1 MYCIGGF
8 PHAGIRGTGYP
19 NFATSNTHGQIIGAH
34 YSSRMDEGHP
44 ISFRLLERGTAVW
57 TSDDR
62 EVGTVD
68 GVLAT
73 DREDIFDGIVIRTAG
88 GRRFVDAPE
97 VARIAERRVTLSIT
111 SAEAEHLPEP
121 QRAAPEFKANPAA
134 GRLARFFG
142 GGWRRHK

>member
-1 MYCIGGF
+1 V
-8 PHAGIRGTGYP
+8 
-19 NFATSNTHGQIIGAH
+19 
-34 YSSRMDEGHP
+34 DEGHP
-44 ISFRLLERGTAVW
+44 ISFRLLEPGAAVW
-57 TSDDR
+57 SSDDQ

-73 DREDIFDGIVIRTAG
+73 DREDIFDGIVINTRQ

-111 SAEAEHLPEP
+111 AAEAAQLPEP
-121 QRAAPEFKANPAA
+121 QRAPPEFKANPAA

-142 GGWRRHK
+142 GGWRRRG